1 MDEPKHFWVIVD
13 IYTNVF
19 EALIDTLHFD
29 ENFFWNDGGGPVTVK
44 EENLPSLQQ
53 SCNNVTT
60 TTQQCHINVTT
71 MPQQGYNSPTTMRQQ
86 CATTLGYHRRPERAS
101 TGDH

>member
-1 MDEPKHFWVIVD
+1 MDEPKHFWMIVD
-13 IYTNVF
+13 IYTNVL

-53 SCNNVTT
+53 SCSSNAL
-60 TTQQCHINVTT
+60 
-71 MPQQGYNSPTTMRQQ
+71 PLR
-86 CATTLGYHRRPERAS
+86 YHRRHKRAS
-101 TGDH
+101 IGDH